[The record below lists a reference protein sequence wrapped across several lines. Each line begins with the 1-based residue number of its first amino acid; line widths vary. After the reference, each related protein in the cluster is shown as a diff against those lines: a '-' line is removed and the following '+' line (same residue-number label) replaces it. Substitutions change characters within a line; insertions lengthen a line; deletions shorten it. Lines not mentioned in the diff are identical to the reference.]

1 METEDTKIDLTSQ
14 GVGTYWYLPP
24 ETFRDE
30 AEISSKVDVWSLGVI
45 FFEMLYG
52 RRPFGHGVNQN
63 KIYQD
68 GIILKAIK
76 VEFPVEKKY
85 KVSDGAK

>member
-1 METEDTKIDLTSQ
+1 
-14 GVGTYWYLPP
+14 
-24 ETFRDE
+24 
-30 AEISSKVDVWSLGVI
+30 
-45 FFEMLYG
+45 MLYG

-68 GIILKAIK
+68 GIILKAFK

-85 KVSDGAK
+85 KVSEGAKEFIKECLKYSPDERLDPEQVYNHLYLNQ

>member
-1 METEDTKIDLTSQ
+1 
-14 GVGTYWYLPP
+14 
-24 ETFRDE
+24 
-30 AEISSKVDVWSLGVI
+30 
-45 FFEMLYG
+45 MLYG

-76 VEFPVEKKY
+76 VEFLGDKKF
-85 KVSDGAK
+85 KVSEGAKEFIRDCLKYSPEDRLDPEQLYNHPYLSQWVKMMNNY